1 MMLTNKVENVSSAI
15 ILAGGLGTRL
25 RSAVPDLPKSMAPI
39 NGRPFL
45 ERQLDYWIDQ
55 GVRHFVL
62 SVGYRRKVIQDHF
75 GAVYREASINYAI
88 EDQPLGTG
96 GSLLLAVNMLPHENP
111 FLLLNGDTFFEV
123 ELTKLTE
130 FHISKQ
136 SEWTFSLFRTKET
149 KRYMGI
155 EVNQNNRIVS
165 FNLRTEKR
173 ENLANGGVYLVDQ
186 QILSK
191 IPNGVKGVK
200 ISLENEIIP
209 AMLKQSCRF
218 FGYPSKGLFIDI
230 GIPRDYFMA
239 GEMLP
244 E

>member
-1 MMLTNKVENVSSAI
+1 M
-15 ILAGGLGTRL
+15 
-25 RSAVPDLPKSMAPI
+25 
-39 NGRPFL
+39 
-45 ERQLDYWIDQ
+45 
-55 GVRHFVL
+55 
-62 SVGYRRKVIQDHF
+62 
-75 GAVYREASINYAI
+75 
-88 EDQPLGTG
+88 
-96 GSLLLAVNMLPHENP
+96 
-111 FLLLNGDTFFEV
+111 
-123 ELTKLTE
+123 
-130 FHISKQ
+130 
-136 SEWTFSLFRTKET
+136 
-149 KRYMGI
+149 
-155 EVNQNNRIVS
+155 NQNNRIVS